1 MTELA
6 NVQFLSV
13 VSNSFQNCYINQLS
27 HQQRKEFVS
36 SCQQLLFS
44 VFFSFPFKNSG
55 CVVLSK
61 GPIEV
66 SCEDWMKNRK
76 VSHTQ
81 FKRK

>member
-44 VFFSFPFKNSG
+44 VFFPFLLRILAVWYYLK
-55 CVVLSK
+55 VLLK
-61 GPIEV
+61 CLVKIG
-66 SCEDWMKNRK
+66 
-76 VSHTQ
+76 
-81 FKRK
+81 